1 MNPLDEEDIGH
12 TEPVSPKPTGEGAP
26 RPKSKL
32 VLRVA
37 RNAGLI
43 ALFIVAALLGTVG
56 GVLFAFSSDI
66 PEVTALDSYQPHTIT
81 RLLARD
87 GRVIGEFAIERR
99 IVIGYN
105 DMAPVLRQAIIATED
120 GDFEQ
125 HFGLSISRIVI
136 TAFKDIVY
144 GQRFGASTITQQ
156 LARGL
161 FLGEY
166 MSNGVFV
173 RSGWPLVERKMKEML
188 VSVQLERRYTK
199 AEILTLYANQINLGH
214 GAYGVEAA
222 ARMYFDKSAK
232 DLTLEEAATIAAI
245 IQTPARLSPFVN
257 PDRTLARRN
266 NYVLP
271 RMVEEGFIT
280 KEQAADAAS
289 RPLVLVGQPTPE
301 RSIAPYFVEDIRKV
315 LEQKYGADALYQT
328 GLRVQTTLD
337 VDLQEAANAAID
349 RGLRVIDKRKN
360 GFRKP
365 ARNIVAEGRS
375 LEKASH
381 GALVGADP
389 RRRHRSSGGD
399 VRARAERRQ
408 RADPHR
414 RVRPRAQARRRL
426 RGRGA
431 HRQRSLF
438 KVGDVIE
445 VQVQSLE
452 GKKPNEL
459 RLEQPPAVEGALIAI
474 DNHTG
479 QIRAM
484 VGGFSFARSKFNRAS
499 QARRQVGSLFKPF
512 VYTTAIDRGFTSI
525 STFID
530 EPVSYEA
537 GPNQPPYRPLN
548 YDRKYEGQVTLRRAL
563 EQSRNIPAVKAM
575 AELGPKEVVAY
586 AKRFG
591 LKGDYQP
598 YLSLALGAAEATLV
612 EMTSAYS
619 AFPNQGVR
627 LEPYSVMSIADR
639 EGNILLE
646 NRPEPHEALRADTAF
661 VMTNLLRGVVQRGT
675 AQAAAALDWPL
686 AGKTGTM
693 DEYTD
698 AWFIGFDP
706 NITVGVWVGYDEK
719 KPLGNGETGAAAALP
734 IWMDFMKVYL
744 EKYGDRKNP
753 PQFEAPGNIVFV
765 TLDSG
770 VSEAFINGTQPAV
783 SATAAPSTR
792 LHQHRSRIGTGA
804 SRANDRIAPRR
815 RA

>member
-1 MNPLDEEDIGH
+1 
-12 TEPVSPKPTGEGAP
+12 
-26 RPKSKL
+26 
-32 VLRVA
+32 
-37 RNAGLI
+37 
-43 ALFIVAALLGTVG
+43 
-56 GVLFAFSSDI
+56 
-66 PEVTALDSYQPHTIT
+66 
-81 RLLARD
+81 
-87 GRVIGEFAIERR
+87 
-99 IVIGYN
+99 
-105 DMAPVLRQAIIATED
+105 MA
-120 GDFEQ
+120 
-125 HFGLSISRIVI
+125 
-136 TAFKDIVY
+136 
-144 GQRFGASTITQQ
+144 
-156 LARGL
+156 
-161 FLGEY
+161 
-166 MSNGVFV
+166 
-173 RSGWPLVERKMKEML
+173 
-188 VSVQLERRYTK
+188 
-199 AEILTLYANQINLGH
+199 
-214 GAYGVEAA
+214 
-222 ARMYFDKSAK
+222 
-232 DLTLEEAATIAAI
+232 
-245 IQTPARLSPFVN
+245 
-257 PDRTLARRN
+257 
-266 NYVLP
+266 
-271 RMVEEGFIT
+271 EEGFIT
-280 KEQAADAAS
+280 KEQATEAAS
-289 RPLVLVGQPTPE
+289 RPLVLLGQPTPD

-337 VDLQEAANAAID
+337 VDLQEAANAAVD
-349 RGLRVIDKRKN
+349 RGLRLIDKRRN

-365 ARNIVAEGRS
+365 ARNIVAEGRAI
-375 LEKASH
+375 EKVSMERWSQPILA
-381 GALVGADP
+381 GDIVPAVVTFVPGP
-389 RRRHRSSGGD
+389 SGGS
-399 VRARAERRQ
+399 ARIRVGEYDLELKPSAFAWTRRTS
-408 RADPHR
+408 A
-414 RVRPRAQARRRL
+414 AQ
-426 RGRGA
+426 
-431 HRQRSLF
+431 LF

-452 GKKPNEL
+452 GRKPNEL
-459 RLEQPPAVEGALIAI
+459 RLEQPPAVEGALVAI

-484 VGGFSFARSKFNRAS
+484 VGGFSFARSKFNRAT

-512 VYTTAIDRGFTSI
+512 VYTAAIDRGFTPI

-537 GPNQPPYRPLN
+537 GPNQPRYEPLN
-548 YDRKYEGQVTLRRAL
+548 YDRKYEGKVTLRRAL

-575 AELGPKEVVAY
+575 AEIGPKEVVGY

-591 LKGDYQP
+591 LKGDYPP

-639 EGNILLE
+639 EGNVLLE

-719 KPLGNGETGAAAALP
+719 KPLGSGETGAAAALP
-734 IWMDFMKVYL
+734 IWMDFVKVYL
-744 EKYGDRKNP
+744 DKYADRKNP

-783 SATAAPSTR
+783 SATAAPPPAPPATPVPVSAP
-792 LHQHRSRIGTGA
+792 A
-804 SRANDRIAPRR
+804 SASPTIE
-815 RA
+815 

>member
-1 MNPLDEEDIGH
+1 MNPLDDQPIAHGD
-12 TEPVSPKPTGEGAP
+12 EPPPPLAKP
-26 RPKSKL
+26 RSKL
-32 VLRVA
+32 VLRIV
-37 RNAGLI
+37 RSAGLI
-43 ALFIVAALLGTVG
+43 ALFLVAAMLGTVG
-56 GVLFAFSSDI
+56 GVLFASSDDI
-66 PEVTALDSYQPHTIT
+66 PEISALDNYQPNTIT

-87 GRVIGEFAIERR
+87 ERVIGEFAIERR
-99 IVIGYN
+99 IVIGYD
-105 DMAPVLRQAIIATED
+105 DMAPVLRQAIIASED

-125 HFGLSISRIVI
+125 HFGLSVSRIII
-136 TAFKDIVY
+136 TAVKDIVY

-161 FLGEY
+161 FLDEY
-166 MSNGVFV
+166 MINGVFV
-173 RSGWPLVERKMKEML
+173 RSGWPLVERKLKEML

-222 ARMYFDKSAK
+222 SRMYFDKSAK

-257 PDRTLARRN
+257 PERTLSRRN

-271 RMVEEGFIT
+271 RMADEGFIT
-280 KEQAADAAS
+280 REEAAEAAT
-289 RPLVLVGQPTPE
+289 RPLVLLGQPTPD
-301 RSIAPYFVEDIRKV
+301 RSMAPYFVEDIRKV
-315 LEQKYGADALYQT
+315 LEQKFGADALYQT

-349 RGLRVIDKRKN
+349 RGLRVVDKRRN
-360 GFRKP
+360 GFRRP
-365 ARNIVAEGRS
+365 ARNVIAEGRT
-375 LEKASH
+375 LEAFTTERWSQPILA
-381 GALVGADP
+381 GDIVPALVTFVPG
-389 RRRHRSSGGD
+389 STGGS
-399 VRARAERRQ
+399 A
-408 RADPHR
+408 
-414 RVRPRAQARRRL
+414 RVRIGEYDLELKPSAFAWTRRPS
-426 RGRGA
+426 A
-431 HRQRSLF
+431 AALF
-438 KVGDVIE
+438 KVGDLIE
-445 VQVQSLE
+445 VNVRALE
-452 GKKPNEL
+452 GRRPSEL
-459 RLEQPPAVEGALIAI
+459 LLEQPPAVEGALVAI
-474 DNHTG
+474 DNRTG

-512 VYTTAIDRGFTSI
+512 VFTAAIDRGFTSV

-548 YDRKYEGQVTLRRAL
+548 YDRKYEGPVTLRRAL

-575 AELGPKEVVAY
+575 AELGPKEVVTY

-619 AFPNQGVR
+619 AFANQGVR
-627 LEPYSVMSIADR
+627 LEPYAVMSIADR
-639 EGNILLE
+639 EGNVLLE

-675 AQAAAALDWPL
+675 AATANALDWPL

-734 IWMDFMKVYL
+734 IWIDFMKVYL
-744 EKYGDRKNP
+744 DKYGDRKNP

-770 VSEAFINGTQPAV
+770 VSEAFINGTQPATT
-783 SATAAPSTR
+783 ATSTPAP
-792 LHQHRSRIGTGA
+792 
-804 SRANDRIAPRR
+804 APTPT
-815 RA
+815 APVAPTIE